1 MEQMAEIEYLGAI
14 ISANSKID
22 TEIIN
27 RVQHANQVYCQI
39 KQ

>member
-14 ISANSKID
+14 IIANAKID
-22 TEIIN
+22 TEINN
-27 RVQHANQVYCQI
+27 RVQKVNHVYCQI